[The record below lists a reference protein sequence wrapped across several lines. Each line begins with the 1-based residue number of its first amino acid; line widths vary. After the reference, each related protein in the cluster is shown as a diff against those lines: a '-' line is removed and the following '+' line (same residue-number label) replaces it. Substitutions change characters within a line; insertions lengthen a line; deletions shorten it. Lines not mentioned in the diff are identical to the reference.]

1 MSWLP
6 RLIETYDL
14 CKGKEPEGSA
24 TLMPICHST
33 QIAQIEIVLDGAGQ
47 FRRASV
53 LEKTQ
58 GVTLIPCT
66 EASGGR
72 SGTRPTNHPLHDK
85 LQYLAGD
92 FLKFG
97 GEVTSG
103 FAKDPGEPHRDYL
116 KSLSNWVSADPHPKL
131 LVIHAYVLRG
141 HVMDDLIRAG
151 VVAVGADGKLQKAWT
166 GEKSAAPAIF
176 KVLAPQQTPDD
187 AFVRWRVEVG
197 DDPNS
202 AAWTDEALI
211 SSWIARYQS
220 TQINHGFCMAT
231 GQQTT
236 LAVQHPAKL
245 RHGGDKA
252 KLISANDNSGYTYR
266 GRFTTDVEALGVGF
280 VATQKAHNALR
291 WLIERQG
298 YRNADQ
304 QVFVAWEIAGKPVPD
319 LFLATYAAFGG
330 EPAAWAVGSEYSDAG
345 QAFGLQLRSA
355 IAGYASKLAPR
366 DSVVVLGLDSA
377 TPGRMG
383 ITFYRE
389 VKGSEFL
396 ARIEAWHSRF
406 AWPQNYGKERKF
418 VGAPAP
424 LDIAEAAF
432 GSRLDKALRISTV
445 ERLVPCIV
453 DGAPLPSD
461 LCKSAVR
468 RASNRLGHEPWEWE
482 RCLGIACALFKGSFN
497 ERGYLMA
504 LEHERT
510 SRDYLF
516 GRLLA
521 IAEDIESYALFAAG
535 EKSRETSAGRL
546 MQRFA
551 DRPASTWR
559 TIELSLRP
567 YMARLRNIRPGSLH
581 KKETQL
587 DEVVGLFDVQEFLA
601 DTPLS
606 GEFLLGYHCQRQ
618 ALRTREDASEVTQSP
633 ISGEPT

>member
-6 RLIETYDL
+6 KLLETYDL
-14 CKGKEPEGSA
+14 CKGKEPEGSMP
-24 TLMPICHST
+24 LMPICHST
-33 QIAQIEIVLDGAGQ
+33 QIAHIEIVLDGSGQ
-47 FRRASV
+47 FRRALV
-53 LEKTQ
+53 LEKMQ
-58 GVTLIPCT
+58 GATLIPCT

-92 FLKFG
+92 FLEFG

-103 FAKDPGEPHRDYL
+103 FSNDPAEPHRDYL
-116 KSLSNWVSADPHPKL
+116 KSLSDWNSAYPHPKL
-131 LVIHAYVLRG
+131 CAIHTYVLRG
-141 HVMDDLIRAG
+141 HVVAHLRRAG
-151 VVAVGADGKLQKAWT
+151 ILPLDTDGKLQKTWV
-166 GEKSAAPAIF
+166 GEKSVAPAIF
-176 KVLAPQQTPDD
+176 KVLAPQQTPGD
-187 AFVRWRVEVG
+187 AFVRWRVELG
-197 DDPNS
+197 DDPHS
-202 AAWTDEALI
+202 ATWTDEALI
-211 SSWIARYQS
+211 SSWIAHYQS
-220 TQINHGFCMAT
+220 AQVKHGFCMVT
-231 GQQTT
+231 GQQTA
-236 LAVQHPAKL
+236 LAVQHPAKV

-266 GRFTTDVEALGVGF
+266 GRFINDEEALGVGF

-304 QVFVAWEIAGKPVPD
+304 VFVAWEPAGKPVPD
-319 LFLATYAAFGG
+319 PFLATYAAFGG
-330 EPAAWAVGSEYSDAG
+330 EPAAWAVGSDFADAG

-355 IAGYASKLAPR
+355 IAGYASKLEPR
-366 DSVVVLGLDSA
+366 DEVVVLGLDSA
-377 TPGRMG
+377 TPGRMAV
-383 ITFYRE
+383 TFYRE

-396 ARIEAWHSRF
+396 ARIEAWHSQF
-406 AWPQNYGKERKF
+406 AWLQNYGKERKF

-424 LDIAEAAF
+424 RDIAEAAF
-432 GSRLDKALRISTV
+432 GSRLDDALRISTV

-453 DGAPLPSD
+453 DGAPLPGD
-461 LCKSAVR
+461 LCRSAVH
-468 RASNRLGHEPWEWE
+468 RASNRIGQEPWEWE
-482 RCLGIACALFKGSFN
+482 RFLGIACALFKGSFN

-504 LEHERT
+504 LEQERT

-567 YMARLRNIRPGSLH
+567 YIARLRNIRPGPLH

-587 DEVVGLFDVQEFLA
+587 DEVVGLFEAKEFLA

-618 ALRTREDASEVTQSP
+618 ALRTREDTSETTQAT